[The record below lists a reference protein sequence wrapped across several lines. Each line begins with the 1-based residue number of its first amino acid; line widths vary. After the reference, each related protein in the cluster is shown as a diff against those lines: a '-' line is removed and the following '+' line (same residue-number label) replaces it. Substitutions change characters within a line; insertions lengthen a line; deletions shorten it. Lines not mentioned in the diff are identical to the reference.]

1 MVNDT
6 MDSFKIGQ
14 PWSGNLLPG
23 SAGNVSEGGSF
34 FKFSTDILSYPVN
47 SNNFFTLKG
56 GRRRKKKSKTT
67 RRRRMRRKTRR
78 RLI

>member
-6 MDSFKIGQ
+6 MASFKIGQ

-56 GRRRKKKSKTT
+56 GRRKKKSKT

-78 RLI
+78 KY